1 YVTQNKVNGE
11 DFEAGTFLSKG
22 TDTTENNEVL
32 EKTLKKKVGK
42 KGRKRH
48 KSWVEQQPKKKKV
61 AGKDKTTSANQ
72 LNKNDDVYSI
82 ANVIFDKFKDFL
94 FLSAYE

>member
-1 YVTQNKVNGE
+1 MYVTQNKVNGE

-42 KGRKRH
+42 KGC
-48 KSWVEQQPKKKKV
+48 
-61 AGKDKTTSANQ
+61 SAVPSVS
-72 LNKNDDVYSI
+72 LSFTGSI
-82 ANVIFDKFKDFL
+82 D
-94 FLSAYE
+94 LSVFHRECAPDM